1 MVYEFLHSGRLKWW
15 FRGCLTAL
23 TLLPC
28 QLGFAQDDLDSLDA
42 WVRQMQPDPFVRCG
56 EVSWMRSMNATR
68 EQWLDAT
75 YLEKVLLTN
84 RLLQVLQDSHT
95 AVSAYDWIWDVE
107 TVFGTLPIRWLIEGC
122 ALWTHDSGVLGL
134 PEGVRILELNG
145 LDAESVVKA
154 AIDLAP
160 MEGASTTATSRVGAH
175 NITPYVLGT
184 SERDTLTVTWVD
196 PLSALPTTASWPTLR
211 KKEARQAWKSISRRQ
226 PVVHWTYPDG
236 SHLYKRDARRLAK
249 SPKATMPLNGVTNLH
264 VSSFSRG
271 SWRGYERRLRLGFE
285 KLQGHKGPLVINLRG
300 NPGGQSYRMEL
311 LWRHFS
317 NKRTH
322 LPYALVAKQSAYTAR
337 LNGRHYR
344 GFRKRWVD
352 KHLETSPEARY
363 IHAMAT
369 MPVGA
374 VDTLFFPRKHP
385 SVTRHRGPVALLID
399 GESASA
405 SVSFAGA
412 FQDHEQGPVFGEA
425 CMGPSNGTLGN
436 PCLRRLPIS
445 GVFVSLSTAMYMAQP
460 GGDWAQSKPIQPD
473 ILVPDMWRNHAA
485 LQKAIDEWNQSLS
498 APK

>member
-1 MVYEFLHSGRLKWW
+1 
-15 FRGCLTAL
+15 
-23 TLLPC
+23 
-28 QLGFAQDDLDSLDA
+28 
-42 WVRQMQPDPFVRCG
+42 
-56 EVSWMRSMNATR
+56 
-68 EQWLDAT
+68 
-75 YLEKVLLTN
+75 
-84 RLLQVLQDSHT
+84 
-95 AVSAYDWIWDVE
+95 
-107 TVFGTLPIRWLIEGC
+107 
-122 ALWTHDSGVLGL
+122 
-134 PEGVRILELNG
+134 
-145 LDAESVVKA
+145 
-154 AIDLAP
+154 
-160 MEGASTTATSRVGAH
+160 ME
-175 NITPYVLGT
+175 
-184 SERDTLTVTWVD
+184 
-196 PLSALPTTASWPTLR
+196 
-211 KKEARQAWKSISRRQ
+211 
-226 PVVHWTYPDG
+226 
-236 SHLYKRDARRLAK
+236 
-249 SPKATMPLNGVTNLH
+249 
-264 VSSFSRG
+264 
-271 SWRGYERRLRLGFE
+271 GYERRLRLEFE

-425 CMGPSNGTLGN
+425 CMGPSNGTMGN

-485 LQKAIDEWNQSLS
+485 LQKAIDEWNQKPLRTKMKHVAWSHLWGTILFMMGAQSSAQTFDFRMTESMKVAQEISSQLALDEFAASKLLEAALPWDACLAHWNAHRDSLESATISEDELLEAMIPVQTHLDNCRTERTRAMRASLDSLS
-498 APK
+498 RITFDRLSLPEKPRVLHFGLHNRLDCVVCKPENRRP

>member
-1 MVYEFLHSGRLKWW
+1 MVYEFVHSGRLKWW

-56 EVSWMRSMNATR
+56 EVSWMRSLNATR

-196 PLSALPTTASWPTLR
+196 PLSALPTTAPGRPSVRRGSSSLEEHIPSPASGALDL
-211 KKEARQAWKSISRRQ
+211 SRRIPFVQ
-226 PVVHWTYPDG
+226 ERCQATCQITQ
-236 SHLYKRDARRLAK
+236 SHRAVEWSDQSARLLLFTWLVEEG
-249 SPKATMPLNGVTNLH
+249 ATLVWDLKT
-264 VSSFSRG
+264 SRT
-271 SWRGYERRLRLGFE
+271 
-285 KLQGHKGPLVINLRG
+285 QGPLVINLRG

-352 KHLETSPEARY
+352 KHLERHPKHDTSMPWPPCQLVPWTHCFFHANTQASRATGDLWPSSSMENLRRQACRLRGPFKTTSKARALEKPAWGLQTAPWA
-363 IHAMAT
+363 IHA
-369 MPVGA
+369 
-374 VDTLFFPRKHP
+374 
-385 SVTRHRGPVALLID
+385 
-399 GESASA
+399 
-405 SVSFAGA
+405 
-412 FQDHEQGPVFGEA
+412 
-425 CMGPSNGTLGN
+425 
-436 PCLRRLPIS
+436 S
-445 GVFVSLSTAMYMAQP
+445 G
-460 GGDWAQSKPIQPD
+460 GC
-473 ILVPDMWRNHAA
+473 
-485 LQKAIDEWNQSLS
+485 QSL
-498 APK
+498 ACL